1 MKSIIAIAAL
11 SAATFGLATQ
21 ADAFKLSP
29 PSTNFTAQ
37 GTTTLTSPGFPPLTC
52 TSTFSGKTTATG
64 RGKITGFSAVG
75 DPGCNLITAA
85 LPWGARAIS
94 ATKIKFTNVSVSIA
108 AFGIQCGPGTV
119 VAHDNANGQV
129 TFNATLQPGNCM
141 VSGTVQSTPAI
152 TIVP

>member
-21 ADAFKLSP
+21 AEAFKLSP
-29 PSTNFTAQ
+29 PSTNFTASGATSLTAN
-37 GTTTLTSPGFPPLTC
+37 GTMLNC
-52 TSTFSGKTTATG
+52 TSTFTGKTTATG

-75 DPGCNLITAA
+75 DPGCNLIVAQP
-85 LPWGARAIS
+85 PWGARAIS

-129 TFNATLQPGNCM
+129 TFNATLNPGACM
-141 VSGTVQSTPAI
+141 VNGTVQSTPAI